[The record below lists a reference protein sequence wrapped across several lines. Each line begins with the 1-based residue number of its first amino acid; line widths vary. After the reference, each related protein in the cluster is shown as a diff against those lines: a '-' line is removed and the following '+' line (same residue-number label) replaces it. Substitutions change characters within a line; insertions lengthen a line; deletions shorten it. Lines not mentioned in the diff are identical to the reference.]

1 MVFWEQPWNCS
12 GLMGVILSLVYP
24 IIGQEDEQWEN
35 IFTRVGRTQELFIS
49 EEIKTMEED
58 REYVLENSKG

>member
-12 GLMGVILSLVYP
+12 GLMGEILSLVYP

-35 IFTRVGRTQELFIS
+35 IFARVGRNQELFIS